1 MCKILH
7 KKLGGNLMRV
17 YVDQDECIAC
27 GVCIDM
33 CPDVFDWNDEGKSH
47 VIVDEVPA
55 DLEDCV
61 QDAMSSCPTEAIKE
75 E

>member
-1 MCKILH
+1 MK
-7 KKLGGNLMRV
+7 V